1 MFVEGLRNEEIKK
14 EMRGEATAR
23 KDLMI
28 KKIMELAKRQQIKM
42 EALTELN
49 DKKAPKEGRKRE

>member
-1 MFVEGLRNEEIKK
+1 MWVEQQLSNRKEAGIHTLIEMFVEGLRNEEIKK

-28 KKIMELAKRQQIKM
+28 KKIMELAKRQ
-42 EALTELN
+42 
-49 DKKAPKEGRKRE
+49 